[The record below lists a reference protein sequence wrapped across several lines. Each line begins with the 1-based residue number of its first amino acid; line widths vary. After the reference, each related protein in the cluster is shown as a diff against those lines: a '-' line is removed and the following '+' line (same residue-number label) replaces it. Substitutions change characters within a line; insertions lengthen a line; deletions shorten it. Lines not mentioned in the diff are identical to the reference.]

1 VDQLNLLTAG
11 AAGVVSFLSP
21 CVLPLIPGY
30 ISFISGMSLG
40 DLSAAGDRAG
50 VPAVNRRVGE
60 GSAGSAGA
68 RTAAQARVT
77 RQAFL
82 SSVWFVLGFSVVF
95 VALGA
100 SATAVGS
107 LLLERL
113 SLLRQAAGV
122 VIVILGL
129 HLVGLY
135 RIPFLQYE
143 KKVEV
148 RKRPLTAAGAFLVG
162 AAFAF
167 GWTPCIGPI
176 LAGILALASTQETI
190 PQGMLLLAVYSLGLG
205 LPFLATSLGVGAFLK
220 FSARFRRY
228 LRAVEVASGLL
239 LVAIGVL
246 LFTDRL
252 TLLARYL
259 SFFNRFSL

>member
-1 VDQLNLLTAG
+1 MTDSLNLLTAG

-30 ISFISGMSLG
+30 ISFISGVSLG
-40 DLSAAGDRAG
+40 DLQAAKSVPGTDLSPRYRIQRRAF
-50 VPAVNRRVGE
+50 V
-60 GSAGSAGA
+60 
-68 RTAAQARVT
+68 
-77 RQAFL
+77 
-82 SSVWFVLGFSVVF
+82 SSVWFVLGFTTVF

-113 SLLRQAAGV
+113 ALLRQAAGV
-122 VIVILGL
+122 VIVVLGL
-129 HLVGLY
+129 HLIGVF

-148 RKRPLTAAGAFLVG
+148 RQRPLSSIGAFLVG

-190 PQGMLLLAVYSLGLG
+190 GQGMLLLAVYSLGLG
-205 LPFLATSLGVGAFLK
+205 VPFLATSLGVGAFLK

-228 LRAVEVASGLL
+228 LRAVEIASGLL
-239 LVAIGVL
+239 LVAIGGL
-246 LFTDRL
+246 IFTDRL

-259 SFFNRFSL
+259 SFFNQFSL